1 MDIDDKNLGVYTDP
15 AVVKHYA
22 RCSGL
27 QPAERSIFER
37 VAGELV
43 DARLLDIGVGGGRTT
58 LYLAPRVKRYIGLDY
73 SPPMIAATR
82 ARFAARGYEFVVGD
96 ARALPLSDGELDVV
110 VFSHNGID
118 YVDHQDRLVVLAEVR
133 RTLRQ
138 GGLFV
143 FSTHNLERDDL
154 HFEAPPGEALF
165 QRVLHARKRA
175 CLRAHNPEREQLRS
189 RPHAILN
196 DGVFDFRAATYHIR
210 RGAQLEQL
218 AAAGFDHVQ
227 TFSGRTGEELS
238 VDQASAADPWLY
250 FLCRRS

>member
-1 MDIDDKNLGVYTDP
+1 MRIDHKNRGVYCDP

-22 RCSGL
+22 GCSAL
-27 QPAERSIFER
+27 QPAERNIFDQI
-37 VAGELV
+37 ASELV
-43 DARLLDIGVGGGRTT
+43 DACLLDIGVGGGRTT
-58 LYLAPRVKRYIGLDY
+58 IHLAPRVKRYIGLDY
-73 SPPMIAATR
+73 SAPMIAAAS

-96 ARALPLSDGELDVV
+96 ARALPLPDGELDVV

-118 YVDHQDRLVVLAEVR
+118 YVDHEDRLVVLAEVR

-154 HFEAPPGEALF
+154 HFEAGPREGLF
-165 QRVLHARKRA
+165 HRLVHARTRA
-175 CLRAHNPEREQLRS
+175 RLREHNPDREQLRS
-189 RPHAILN
+189 QPHAILN

-218 AAAGFDHVQ
+218 ASAGFERVQ

-238 VDQASAADPWLY
+238 VDQGTPADPWLY